1 MMGRVLVA
9 AAALFWPYLALA
21 HPMAPASLR
30 IELEDERHGVAEFRV
45 PSGAALE
52 TRLPVGCAP
61 DADRDVDAEERMLR
75 MRFSCDRSFYES
87 PVSVAGLEPEDRVL
101 VFVERADGSVF
112 RTVLDESSASFA
124 LDEPA
129 GTLEV
134 ALDYFVLGID
144 HLVTGWDHVL
154 FVIGLA
160 FLVGRSRP
168 LIYAVTA
175 FTFGHSLTLA
185 ALSLGLASVPEA
197 PVEIGIALTLVYLA
211 VELVDVRRAERAA
224 RSATGMALVF
234 GLLHGLGFAGALA
247 ETGLPKTHLLLAL
260 LSFNV
265 GIEIGQLAVLAVL
278 ALGALTLV
286 KAERFGTA
294 FRAAVPYVVGGLG
307 AYAVIE
313 RVAGALGLS

>member
-1 MMGRVLVA
+1 MMRR
-9 AAALFWPYLALA
+9 ALFVATWLAWPLLALA

-30 IELEDERHGVAEFRV
+30 VELEDDRHGVAELRV

-61 DADRDVDAEERMLR
+61 EGARETDPEARLLR
-75 MRFSCDRSFYES
+75 MRFACDRPFYDG
-87 PVSVAGLEPEDRVL
+87 PVSIAGLELEDRVL
-101 VFVERADGSVF
+101 VFVEREDGSIF
-112 RTVLDESSASFA
+112 RTVLDESNASFA

-129 GTLEV
+129 STLVV
-134 ALDYFVLGID
+134 ALDYFLLGID
-144 HLVTGWDHVL
+144 HLITGWDHVL
-154 FVIGLA
+154 FVVGLA

-168 LIYAVTA
+168 LVYAVTA
-175 FTFGHSLTLA
+175 FTLGHSLTLG
-185 ALSLGLASVPEA
+185 ALSLGLASVPAA

-211 VELVDVRRAERAA
+211 VELVDPRRAARAA

-265 GIEIGQLAVLAVL
+265 GIEIGQLAVLAAL

-286 KAERFGTA
+286 KAERVGA
-294 FRAAVPYVVGGLG
+294 ALRAAVPYVVGGLG

-313 RVAGALGLS
+313 RVTGAF